1 MEPSRAPAEAPPSAP
16 PEPEPKVGASQ
27 PPAGASQAKL
37 GPEPHSAGQARSVVL
52 VGLMGAGKTTVGRR
66 LARALGMPFR
76 DADAEI
82 ELAAGRSVSDIF
94 AERGEGEFRQGER
107 RVISRLLEGPPLVL
121 ATGGGAFMNP
131 ETRALIRA
139 RAVSVWLRAELDVLV
154 RRCSRRDTRPLLKA
168 GDPRETLERLARE
181 RYPIYAE
188 ADLTV
193 ETSESPHDAAV
204 AAILEALRRSELR
217 AE

>member
-1 MEPSRAPAEAPPSAP
+1 MEPSRSPAEADSPAP
-16 PEPEPKVGASQ
+16 PVVVA
-27 PPAGASQAKL
+27 
-37 GPEPHSAGQARSVVL
+37 ARPVVL

-66 LARALGMPFR
+66 LARALHLPFK

-94 AERGEGEFRQGER
+94 AERGETEFRAGER
-107 RVISRLLEGPPLVL
+107 RVIRRLLDGPPVVL

-131 ETRALIRA
+131 DTRKLILARALSI
-139 RAVSVWLRAELDVLV
+139 WLRADLDVLV
-154 RRCSRRDTRPLLKA
+154 RRCSRRSTRPLLLN

-181 RYPIYAE
+181 RYPTYAE

-204 AAILEALRRSELR
+204 AAILDALGRHDPEAGRTP
-217 AE
+217 A

>member
-1 MEPSRAPAEAPPSAP
+1 M
-16 PEPEPKVGASQ
+16 
-27 PPAGASQAKL
+27 
-37 GPEPHSAGQARSVVL
+37 VL

-66 LARALGMPFR
+66 LARVLGLPFK

-82 ELAAGRSVSDIF
+82 ELAAGRSVADIF
-94 AERGEGEFRQGER
+94 AERGETEFRSGER
-107 RVISRLLEGPPLVL
+107 RVIQRLLDGRPLVL
-121 ATGGGAFMNP
+121 ATGGGAFMDP
-131 ETRALIRA
+131 RTRELIRT

-154 RRCSRRDTRPLLKA
+154 RRCGRRNTRPLLQK

-181 RYPIYAE
+181 RYPVYAE

-204 AAILEALRRSELR
+204 TAILQALSRTDGP
-217 AE
+217 AA